1 MSLYNLGLQCDQRE
15 NNCAFFQGSGSEP
28 AMQEKPSYHKI
39 LLDGQLRWLYL
50 FSLLFPFS
58 SPNAIRIF
66 WKHTSKVKH
75 LLPLHHSSLQHK
87 CPSLMQ
93 VPLLFVSSAT
103 GIHSVVHLVNKYLLS
118 AHCVIVTF
126 LGTGDVCELKQ
137 FSQCTTLKFY
147 AHVYVFPTRLYLPEK
162 KELCLISSNP
172 HEVAQRLTHSGWSI
186 KVY

>member
-1 MSLYNLGLQCDQRE
+1 MSLYNLGLQCDQHE

-28 AMQEKPSYHKI
+28 AMQEKSFYHKI

-50 FSLLFPFS
+50 FSLPFPFS

-75 LLPLHHSSLQHK
+75 LLLLHHSSLQHK

-103 GIHSVVHLVNKYLLS
+103 EIHSVVHLVNKYLLS
-118 AHCVIVTF
+118 AYCVIVTF

-137 FSQCTTLKFY
+137 FSVMLFLPH
-147 AHVYVFPTRLYLPEK
+147 HVEILCSYLRLPYQTVPT
-162 KELCLISSNP
+162 
-172 HEVAQRLTHSGWSI
+172 
-186 KVY
+186 